1 MRRLALLTSALLV
14 LAACGTQPSGTSTV
28 AVQMTDAPATE
39 ADHLYVDFGRIELMP
54 ASESEDGVQTVAE
67 EGGRIDVLT
76 LTNGTVEDLGEI
88 EVPAGTYHQVRII
101 VEDAQVHFG
110 EDSFDVKVPS
120 GAQTG
125 LKVNIDPPLV
135 AAAGTTN
142 LVTLDFDASR
152 AVIETPP
159 GSGNYLLK
167 PTGIRAVSEAGLLLG
182 SVADAATTEAIAG
195 ATVDVL
201 DQDGVGVTTAVTEE
215 DGSFR
220 IVTLPT
226 GVYDLEVA
234 AEGYVTH
241 LEDDVEVTA
250 GAVTDLGV
258 LELDPVAPL
267 VPATP

>member
-1 MRRLALLTSALLV
+1 MRRIALLTSALLV
-14 LAACGTQPSGTSTV
+14 LTACGTQPSGTSTV
-28 AVQMTDAPATE
+28 AVQMTDAPATD

-54 ASESEDGVQTVAE
+54 ADGGEDGVQTVAE
-67 EGGRIDVLT
+67 EGGQIDVLT
-76 LTNGTVEDLGEI
+76 LTNGTVADLGEI
-88 EVPAGTYHQVRII
+88 DVPAGTYSQVRII
-101 VEDAQVHFG
+101 VEDARVEFG
-110 EDSFDVKVPS
+110 AETFAVKVPS

-167 PTGIRAVSEAGLLLG
+167 PTGIRAVSEAGLLIG
-182 SVADAATTEAIAG
+182 SVVAAADGTPIEG
-195 ATVDVL
+195 AEVVVTDANGEPVTSALTDA
-201 DQDGVGVTTAVTEE
+201 DGT
-215 DGSFR
+215 FR

-226 GVYDLEVA
+226 GVYDLEVS
-234 AEGYVTH
+234 AEGYVPH
-241 LEDDVEVTA
+241 PENDVSITA

-258 LELDPVAPL
+258 LELDPVAL
-267 VPATP
+267 VPAAP

>member
-28 AVQMTDAPATE
+28 AVRMTDAPATE

-54 ASESEDGVQTVAE
+54 SGDGEDGVQTVAE

-76 LTNGTVEDLGEI
+76 LTNGEVEDLGEI

-101 VEDAQVHFG
+101 VENAQVHFG
-110 EDSFDVKVPS
+110 EETFDVVVPS

-167 PTGIRAVSEAGLLLG
+167 PTGIRAVSEAGLLIG
-182 SVADAATTEAIAG
+182 GVADAATAEPIDG
-195 ATVDVL
+195 ATVEIFDA
-201 DQDGVGVTTAVTEE
+201 DDEYVTTAITEA
-215 DGSFR
+215 DGTFR

-241 LEDDVEVTA
+241 VEDDVEVTA

-258 LELDPVAPL
+258 LELDPE
-267 VPATP
+267 ATLRPGTR

>member
-1 MRRLALLTSALLV
+1 MRRIALLTSALLV

-54 ASESEDGVQTVAE
+54 TEDGEDGVQTVAE
-67 EGGRIDVLT
+67 EGGQIDVLT
-76 LTNGTVEDLGEI
+76 LTNGTVEDLGKVD
-88 EVPAGTYHQVRII
+88 VPAGTYHQVRII
-101 VEDAQVHFG
+101 VEDARLEFG
-110 EDSFDVKVPS
+110 EESFSVQVPS

-135 AAAGTTN
+135 AAAGATN

-182 SVADAATTEAIAG
+182 SVADSATAEAIAG
-195 ATVDVL
+195 ATIAVV
-201 DQDGVGVTTAVTEE
+201 DQDGADVTSAITEA
-215 DGSFR
+215 DGAFR

-226 GVYDLEVA
+226 GAYDVEVSA
-234 AEGYVTH
+234 DGYVSH
-241 LEDDVEVTA
+241 LENDVEVTA

-258 LELDPVAPL
+258 LELDPAAS

>member
-28 AVQMTDAPATE
+28 AVQVTDAPATE

-54 ASESEDGVQTVAE
+54 AGDSEDGVQTVAE

-76 LTNGTVEDLGEI
+76 LTNGTIEDLGEI

-101 VEDAQVHFG
+101 VEDAQVVFG
-110 EDSFDVKVPS
+110 EESFDVKVPS
-120 GAQTG
+120 GPQTG

-159 GSGNYLLK
+159 GSGEYQLK
-167 PTGIRAVSEAGLLLG
+167 PTGIRAVSEAGLLIG
-182 SVADAATTEAIAG
+182 SVADAATSQPIAG

-201 DQDGVGVTTAVTEE
+201 DPDGVVVTTAITEA
-215 DGSFR
+215 DGTFR

-226 GVYDLEVA
+226 GVYDLVVD
-234 AEGYVTH
+234 AEGYGPH
-241 LEDDVEVTA
+241 AEQDVEVTA

-258 LELDPVAPL
+258 LALDPMV